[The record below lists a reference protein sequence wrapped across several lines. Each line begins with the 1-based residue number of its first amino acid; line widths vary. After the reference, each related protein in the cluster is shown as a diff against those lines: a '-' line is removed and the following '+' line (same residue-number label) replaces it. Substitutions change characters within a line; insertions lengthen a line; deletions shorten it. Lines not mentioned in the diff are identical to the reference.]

1 MSLSMLVAPFT
12 GAWIEIGRRSGMDA
26 GRAVAPFTGAW
37 IEIRVVRMHWNPLI
51 VAPFTGAWIEIT
63 TPWRFPPFGSGHSL
77 HRSMNWKTDCATLN
91 YPDSIV
97 F

>member
-1 MSLSMLVAPFT
+1 MRRWVGVAPFT
-12 GAWIEIGRRSGMDA
+12 GAWIEIVYYVQVESIREQ
-26 GRAVAPFTGAW
+26 VAPFA
-37 IEIRVVRMHWNPLI
+37 
-51 VAPFTGAWIEIT
+51 GAWIEIT